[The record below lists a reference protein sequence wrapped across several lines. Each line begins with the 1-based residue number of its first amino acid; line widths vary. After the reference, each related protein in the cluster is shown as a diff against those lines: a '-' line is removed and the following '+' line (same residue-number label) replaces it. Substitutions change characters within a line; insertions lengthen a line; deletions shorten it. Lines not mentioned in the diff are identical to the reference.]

1 MQNNPSFSQNL
12 IPIVCLDIGGTLTK
26 LTFATKKGVSL
37 KCQTKKELNII
48 NETEDYEIHFIS
60 HPNSLDKL
68 IENLEGIG
76 FIVDGKSY
84 IQNFYITGGGSF
96 KYYDQISNYG
106 KIIRINEFDALKFGF
121 KLLDSIKC
129 KNTYF
134 TFNNGIEYLQLTA
147 SIYPF
152 ILVNIGSGVSIL
164 KFDNED
170 QFARISGTSLGGGM
184 FLGLSHLFT
193 GINDF
198 DELLKMT
205 KQGSNA
211 HTDLLMD
218 EVHLGFQSPTRN
230 KNEKHVAVS
239 MGKLDQNININKSD
253 LVKSLL
259 YMTTYNISQI
269 AFLHSKLH
277 NIERVFFSG
286 HFIRNHEETLQCI
299 NEAFSYFS
307 KLDQQNR
314 HPYFIKHDG
323 FIGSLGSFWN
333 GIQSFKQG
341 ND

>member
-1 MQNNPSFSQNL
+1 MQNKPSFSQSL
-12 IPIVCLDIGGTLTK
+12 IPLVCLDIGGTLTK
-26 LTFATKKGVSL
+26 MTFAAKKDFIIN
-37 KCQTKKELNII
+37 CQTKQELKIQ
-48 NETEDYEIHFIS
+48 NENEDYEIHFLS
-60 HPNSLDKL
+60 HPNSLDVL
-68 IENLEGIG
+68 IQHLEEIG
-76 FIVDGKSY
+76 FIVDGKSH
-84 IQNFYITGGGSF
+84 IQTFYITGGGSF

-106 KIIRINEFDALKFGF
+106 NIVRINEFDALKFGF
-121 KLLDSIKC
+121 KLLDSIKY

-164 KFDNED
+164 KFDNDE
-170 QFARISGTSLGGGM
+170 QFARISGTCLGGGM

-205 KQGSNA
+205 KKGSNA
-211 HTDLLMD
+211 ATDLLID
-218 EVHLGFQSPTRN
+218 EVHLGFQSPTRD

-239 MGKLDQNININKSD
+239 MGKLKQNSNLNQSD

-299 NEAFSYFS
+299 SEAFSYFS

-333 GIQSFKQG
+333 GIQTYKQ
-341 ND
+341 NNH